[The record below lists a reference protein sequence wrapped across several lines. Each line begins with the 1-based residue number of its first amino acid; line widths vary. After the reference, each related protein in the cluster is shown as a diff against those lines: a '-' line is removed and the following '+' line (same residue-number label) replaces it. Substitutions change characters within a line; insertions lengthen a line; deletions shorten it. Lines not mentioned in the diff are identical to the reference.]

1 MYQRS
6 SASQQESRKCIQVML
21 LKQHLLI
28 SQKVLIQ
35 ISYYSYIMAYFAQ
48 TSVLCVLK

>member
-6 SASQQESRKCIQVML
+6 SASQQESRKYIQVM
-21 LKQHLLI
+21 HSLI